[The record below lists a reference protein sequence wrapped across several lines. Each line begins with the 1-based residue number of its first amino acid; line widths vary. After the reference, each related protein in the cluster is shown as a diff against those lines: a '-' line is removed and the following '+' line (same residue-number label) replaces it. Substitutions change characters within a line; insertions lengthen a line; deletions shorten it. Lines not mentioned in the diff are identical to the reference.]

1 MLTEPVTMSGVRI
14 AGLSYLL
21 KEGLVSSRVT
31 AVTRLVPAL
40 ASALGCSE
48 LLFLDNGTP
57 KEGFARLDLDTYC
70 EQYRVRFECAAPE
83 LREGFTIEGE
93 VCDGFCVDRTENNDF
108 RLRFR
113 LHHTR
118 NLHGPLAFVEQ
129 IGTASSVVHLTPK
142 QARLFTVENA
152 SAVPDRVE

>member
-31 AVTRLVPAL
+31 VMTRLIPAL

-70 EQYRVRFECAAPE
+70 EQYHATFECAAPE
-83 LREGFTIEGE
+83 LRQEFTIEGE

-113 LHHTR
+113 LHHTG

-142 QARLFTVENA
+142 QTRLFTVG
-152 SAVPDRVE
+152 SDSKVPDRVE